1 MFRRLGEF
9 GYQRS
14 AVQAIGFYLAYF
26 FAGIIVSG
34 VLGGIFG
41 MATGANGF
49 EEGMQVGLKVGTY
62 FAILLTAVLSFAV
75 LRAKGQLR
83 NVPHLLVGL
92 LSVGAGWLGGLLFG
106 LIFVA
111 FLTTRP
117 ANPEIDAT
125 ARPIEGVAAH

>member
-9 GYQRS
+9 GYQRG
-14 AVQAIGFYLAYF
+14 AVQAIGFYLVYF

-34 VLGGIFG
+34 ILGGIFG
-41 MATGANGF
+41 MATGANGL
-49 EEGMQVGLKVGTY
+49 EEGMQAGLKVGMI
-62 FAILLTAVLSFAV
+62 FAIFLSAVLSFAI

-83 NVPHLLVGL
+83 NVVYLLVGL
-92 LSVGAGWLGGLLFG
+92 LSVGAAWLGGLLFG

-117 ANPEIDAT
+117 ASPEIDAL

>member
-14 AVQAIGFYLAYF
+14 AVQAIGFYLVYF

-34 VLGGIFG
+34 MLGGIFG
-41 MATGANGF
+41 FATGANGL
-49 EEGMQVGLKVGTY
+49 EEGMQVGMKVGTI
-62 FAILLTAVLSFAV
+62 FAVFLTAVLSFAI
-75 LRAKGQLR
+75 LRAKGQFR
-83 NVPHLLVGL
+83 NVLYLFVGL

-117 ANPEIDAT
+117 ANPEIDAA
-125 ARPIEGVAAH
+125 ARPIEGATAH